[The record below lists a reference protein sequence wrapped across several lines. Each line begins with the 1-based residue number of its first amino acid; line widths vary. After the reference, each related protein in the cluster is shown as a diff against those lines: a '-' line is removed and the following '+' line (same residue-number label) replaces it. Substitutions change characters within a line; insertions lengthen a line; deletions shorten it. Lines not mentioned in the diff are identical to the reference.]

1 MAEGAAGAVHLP
13 RPCLQRIRELAE
25 AAWPHEACGLL
36 EGHAIG
42 RHVHV
47 RRVLACRNR
56 HERPHERY
64 CIDPE
69 AFLRAD
75 RTATRAGRAIV
86 GVWHSHPNGA
96 AYFSTI
102 DRAEAWPGWSYLVA
116 AIAQGRLQE
125 LRGWRVGA
133 EVHAQHIALR

>member
-1 MAEGAAGAVHLP
+1 MAEAAAGTVHLSG
-13 RPCLQRIRELAE
+13 PCRRRIRELAE

-42 RHVHV
+42 RNAHV
-47 RRVLACRNR
+47 RRVLACRNE
-56 HERPHERY
+56 HERPAERY
-64 CIDPE
+64 LIDPE

-75 RTATRAGRAIV
+75 RAAGRAGRAIV

-96 AYFSTI
+96 AWFSQT

-116 AIAQGRLQE
+116 AIERGRMCALQAWHVGTDVQAQRIVP
-125 LRGWRVGA
+125 R
-133 EVHAQHIALR
+133 